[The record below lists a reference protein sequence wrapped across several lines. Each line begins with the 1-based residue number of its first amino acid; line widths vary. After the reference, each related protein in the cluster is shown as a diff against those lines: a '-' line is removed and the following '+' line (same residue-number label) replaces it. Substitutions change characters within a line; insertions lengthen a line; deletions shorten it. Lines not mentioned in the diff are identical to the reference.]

1 MFFLFLRGFIVNFE
15 TFPHDAVAFLESKK
29 QKTDASVIKTIKAA
43 SAPSAVVRDWSN
55 D

>member
-1 MFFLFLRGFIVNFE
+1 MFFGGFTVNFKI
-15 TFPHDAVAFLESKK
+15 FPHDALAFLESKK

-43 SAPSAVVRDWSN
+43 PSAVVRDWSN